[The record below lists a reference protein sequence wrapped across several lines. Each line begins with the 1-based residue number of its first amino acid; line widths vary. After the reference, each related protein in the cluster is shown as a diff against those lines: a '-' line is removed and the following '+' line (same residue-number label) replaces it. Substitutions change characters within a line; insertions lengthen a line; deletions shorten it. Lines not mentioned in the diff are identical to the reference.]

1 MKKRRLK
8 ICLLAAV
15 TVAMFTLFAAT
26 TLSASAERTLDGGD
40 LFVINGAYI
49 RTEEPVGLK
58 FESKITQADKAMI
71 DNYAGENG
79 KVICENRSYGYGIS
93 SELLST

>member
-49 RTEEPVGLK
+49 RRTRR
-58 FESKITQADKAMI
+58 I
-71 DNYAGENG
+71 
-79 KVICENRSYGYGIS
+79 KV
-93 SELLST
+93 